1 MKDNGTVSALAARY
15 DKVYRIVG
23 YRRPHKKHSQ
33 NQLHEEEKGM
43 KRINWDG
50 QLVRFRDRY
59 KKPVQQFTSY
69 RRVGR

>member
-1 MKDNGTVSALAARY
+1 
-15 DKVYRIVG
+15 
-23 YRRPHKKHSQ
+23 
-33 NQLHEEEKGM
+33 M